1 MSLLNAVVGAVGSAM
16 SGGQQATGGGL
27 GGLGALA
34 GMLGGGG
41 QGGGNAA
48 LLQAVIGILG
58 NDAQGGGLGSLIGK
72 FQQAGLGDQ
81 MSSWIGTGQNLPVSP
96 DQLQSVLGND
106 MIGQLAQQIGL
117 SPQDTGSQLSQM
129 LPEVINH
136 LTPNGSVPAGG
147 LGNVTDL
154 LGMLMKR

>member
-1 MSLLNAVVGAVGSAM
+1 MSLLSSVVGAVGSAM
-16 SGGQQATGGGL
+16 AGGQQAGG

-48 LLQAVIGILG
+48 LLQAVIGMLG
-58 NDAQGGGLGSLIGK
+58 NDSQGGGLGGLVGK

-81 MSSWIGTGQNLPVSP
+81 MSSWIGSGQNMPVSP
-96 DQLQSVLGND
+96 DQVQSALGGD
-106 MIGQLAQQIGL
+106 MIGQLAKQLGM
-117 SPQDTGSQLSQM
+117 SHADTGSQLSQM
-129 LPEVINH
+129 LPGVINH
-136 LTPNGSVPAGG
+136 LTPNGSMPAGG
-147 LGNVTDL
+147 LGNVSDL